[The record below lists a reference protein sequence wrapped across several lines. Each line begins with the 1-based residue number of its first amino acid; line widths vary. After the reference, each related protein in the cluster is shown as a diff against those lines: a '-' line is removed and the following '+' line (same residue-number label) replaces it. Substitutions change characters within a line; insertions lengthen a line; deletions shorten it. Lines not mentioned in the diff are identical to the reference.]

1 MPSSMPLRH
10 FLRLITCVFLLAV
23 VSILL
28 ARKAEAGRFANLVA
42 ITVVAADGEVV
53 TVPIEPV
60 KISLNNRPLIRAA
73 TAPVRYVKQTVCGP
87 NGCVEK
93 LVPVAGCEGDCPCGP
108 DCACDPCNCPTVAEN
123 PPPVTPLAV
132 QAPQHSILVSKP
144 RGDVQFMQRGPV
156 RKLVSRVGNFI
167 VKGGPIRQA
176 LRANR
181 QARRGR

>member
-1 MPSSMPLRH
+1 MPLRYY
-10 FLRLITCVFLLAV
+10 LRLLTCVMLLAV
-23 VSILL
+23 LSILL
-28 ARKAEAGRFANLVA
+28 SRKADAGQFANLVA
-42 ITVVAADGEVV
+42 ITVATDEGVV
-53 TVPIEPV
+53 TIPVEPV
-60 KISLNNRPLIRAA
+60 KINVEQRPLIRAA
-73 TAPVRYVKQTVCGP
+73 TAPVRMVKQVVCGP

-93 LVPVAGCEGDCPCGP
+93 LVPAAGCKGDCPCGP
-108 DCACDPCNCPTVAEN
+108 SCACSPCNCPTVADN
-123 PPPVTPLAV
+123 PPTPTPPATEG
-132 QAPQHSILVSKP
+132 PQHSILVGGP

>member
-1 MPSSMPLRH
+1 MR
-10 FLRLITCVFLLAV
+10 FKDYLRLLTCVMLLAV
-23 VSILL
+23 LSILL
-28 ARKAEAGRFANLVA
+28 SRPAGAGQFANLVA
-42 ITVVAADGEVV
+42 ITVATDEGVV
-53 TVPIEPV
+53 TIPVEPV
-60 KISLNNRPLIRAA
+60 KINVERRPIIRAA
-73 TAPVRYVKQTVCGP
+73 TAPVRMVKQIVCGP
-87 NGCVEK
+87 DGCEEK
-93 LVPVAGCEGDCPCGP
+93 LVPAAGDCPCGP

-167 VKGGPIRQA
+167 VNGGPIRQA